1 MPLVPF
7 ADASGSGGSKS
18 RPMTAMN
25 SPRSAPTTP
34 REPSR
39 RAASAI
45 PSPRSSHGTPRS
57 SQSARGT
64 RVPLQSTFDVAKAV
78 SALAGSGLVR
88 TSFLSELGP
97 LRRPLGK
104 EKLAMG
110 SHTLDLTRT
119 RFVPGGALE
128 AGAALDLHPA
138 ITAIALAFRVAAAHA
153 AHGRC
158 LQAAARQRGEQP
170 RVVCARA
177 ADEPRVFCQ
186 TQSAAA
192 VSGAPTPDAEC
203 EWSRRRRWWWWWQWF
218 GAGDGGDPLPDRA

>member
-119 RFVPGGALE
+119 RFVPGGAL
-128 AGAALDLHPA
+128 
-138 ITAIALAFRVAAAHA
+138 
-153 AHGRC
+153 GRRRPTSSRHHRHRARPPRRRRARRAWP
-158 LQAAARQRGEQP
+158 LPTGRSETVWRAAARRLLARSG
-170 RVVCARA
+170 RA
-177 ADEPRVFCQ
+177 ARLLQ
-186 TQSAAA
+186 NA
-192 VSGAPTPDAEC
+192 VSSRGIRCAYARRRMRVEQ
-203 EWSRRRRWWWWWQWF
+203 EAAMVVVVAVVWRRRR
-218 GAGDGGDPLPDRA
+218 RRSSS